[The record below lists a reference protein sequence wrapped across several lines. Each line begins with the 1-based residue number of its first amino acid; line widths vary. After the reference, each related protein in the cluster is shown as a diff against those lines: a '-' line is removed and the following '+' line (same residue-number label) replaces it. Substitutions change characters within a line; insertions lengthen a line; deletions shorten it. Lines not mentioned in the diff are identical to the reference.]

1 MNRRD
6 QINEIRLLQQKRES
20 RAGKVFIAWFI
31 FVALLALGILGI
43 TVYVILELLWWVT
56 SK

>member
-6 QINEIRLLQQKRES
+6 QINEIRKFQQKRES